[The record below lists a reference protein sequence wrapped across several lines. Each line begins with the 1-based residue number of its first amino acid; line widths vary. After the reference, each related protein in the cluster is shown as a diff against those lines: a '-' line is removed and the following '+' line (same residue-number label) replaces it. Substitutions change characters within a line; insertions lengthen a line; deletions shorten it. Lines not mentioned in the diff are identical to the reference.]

1 MLCTTI
7 MEKSHY
13 EGLKTQRLADLQR
26 STLTYSVDRTVLEP
40 RVNVHRLFPYRE
52 SEISLF
58 DDYKIKVE
66 ILNI

>member
-1 MLCTTI
+1 M
-7 MEKSHY
+7 
-13 EGLKTQRLADLQR
+13 ADLQR
-26 STLTYSVDRTVLEP
+26 SALTYSIDHMVLET

-58 DDYKIKVE
+58 DDYKIKVG